1 MLELIASFTVG
12 FIIASIIVR
21 AAYSIH
27 LDSYPLH
34 PADLKRNFQQLR
46 VIADDRTLRVEAPNA
61 EVEFAYDEPTDKLIP
76 TRIRL
81 KGDTSSAL
89 ASLTTIFY
97 YYMPYYESIRHAIQS
112 ATKPPADDGGDAYA

>member
-1 MLELIASFTVG
+1 VLELIASFTVG

-21 AAYSIH
+21 AIRPTYI
-27 LDSYPLH
+27 DSYPLY

-46 VIADDRTLRVEAPNA
+46 VIADDRILRVEAPNA
-61 EVEFAYDEPTDKLIP
+61 EVEFAYDESIDKLIP
-76 TRIRL
+76 TRVRL
-81 KGDTSSAL
+81 KGDIPSAI

-112 ATKPPADDGGDAYA
+112 ATKPPTDDGGDAYA